1 MRDHPHRDDA
11 RGREPVITAH
21 DAPVSGL
28 DPFSEEF
35 LGDPYPAHDQ
45 LREAGPVVRLERY
58 GVWGMARYEHVHAG
72 LEDWETYRSGAG
84 VGLADF
90 TKEKPWRQ
98 PSLLLEAD
106 PPEHSGARKATTGAL
121 SPKRIRG
128 LQAAFEREADTLVDR
143 LVKRGRFDAIADLA
157 EPYPVKVFADAV
169 GVPEEGREN
178 LIAYGDMVFNAFG
191 PSNELFAESA
201 KGLDEV
207 REWIAEMCLLENLDR
222 GGLGAAIYEQ
232 AASLGLGQDEAGL
245 LVRSLLSA
253 GVDTTVHALGN
264 AILCFA
270 AHPDQW
276 AALRADPS
284 RSRAAFE
291 EVLRYE
297 SPVQTF
303 FRTTTRDVDVEG
315 VRIPA
320 GEKVL
325 LFLGAAGRDPRHWE
339 DPERF
344 DIARKASGHLGFG
357 FGIHACVGRMV
368 ARLEGELLLAAL
380 ARRLEAIEPDGEP
393 VRKLNN
399 TLRGLARLPVRVR
412 PVRG

>member
-1 MRDHPHRDDA
+1 
-11 RGREPVITAH
+11 VISAH
-21 DAPVSGL
+21 DAPVSEL
-28 DPFSEEF
+28 DPFSEE
-35 LGDPYPAHDQ
+35 LLRDPYPAHDQ

-58 GVWGMARYEHVHAG
+58 GVWAMARYEHVHAG
-72 LEDWETYRSGAG
+72 LEDWETLRSGAG

-128 LQAAFEREADTLVDR
+128 LQAAFEREADALVDR
-143 LVKRGRFDAIADLA
+143 LVKRGRIDAIVDLA

-169 GVPEEGREN
+169 GVPGEGREN
-178 LIAYGDMVFNAFG
+178 LIPYGDMVFNAFG
-191 PSNELFAESA
+191 PRNELLAESA

-207 REWIAEMCLLENLDR
+207 REWIAEMCLLEALDR

-232 AASLGLGQDEAGL
+232 AASCGLGQDEAGL

-270 AHPDQW
+270 DHPDQW
-276 AALRADPS
+276 AALHADPT

-303 FRTTTRDVDVEG
+303 FRTTTREVDVEG

-325 LFLGAAGRDPRHWE
+325 LFLGAAGRDPRHWD

-368 ARLEGELLLAAL
+368 ARLEGEVLLAAL
-380 ARRLEAIEPDGEP
+380 ARRVEAIEPDGEP
-393 VRKLNN
+393 VRKLSN

-412 PVRG
+412 PAGG